1 MKPAASLIKD
11 INPNIFCRDSSTI
24 QSSGRLDFDH
34 DKLQRDRRKLDFLS
48 GV

>member
-11 INPNIFCRDSSTI
+11 INTNIFCRDSSNI
-24 QSSGRLDFDH
+24 QSSGRLDFDC